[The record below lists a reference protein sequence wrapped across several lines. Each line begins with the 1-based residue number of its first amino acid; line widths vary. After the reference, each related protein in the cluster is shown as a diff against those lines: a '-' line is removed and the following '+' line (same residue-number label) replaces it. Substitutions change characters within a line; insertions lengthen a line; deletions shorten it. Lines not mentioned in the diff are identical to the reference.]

1 MDCTNKLKLFV
12 MGGLSIWVK
21 QEEMMASNKVCRM
34 RIKSVGGEPQILNAM
49 KYQQNEEWH

>member
-1 MDCTNKLKLFV
+1 